1 MKRTSTRG
9 QQKVRER
16 DTHWY
21 AFLHDDPR
29 ANEIVGMNFGG
40 VGHEDRLCREVL
52 CADGRTRNLWRVS
65 YPEAMAIKKAAHD
78 FGFSMTVFVQEGT
91 GTPRKWVDPSIARR
105 RDALRKKARQ
115 LED

>member
-1 MKRTSTRG
+1 MKRSKTG
-9 QQKVRER
+9 EQKVLHHRE
-16 DTHWY
+16 THWY

-52 CADGRTRNLWRVS
+52 CDDGRDRNLWRVS
-65 YPEAMAIKKAAHD
+65 YPEAMAIKKAAHE

-105 RDALRKKARQ
+105 RAALRKKARL

>member
-16 DTHWY
+16 DTRWY

-40 VGHEDRLCREVL
+40 VGHEDRLRREVL
-52 CADGRTRNLWRVS
+52 CDDNRVRNFWCGTYSEV
-65 YPEAMAIKKAAHD
+65 MAIKKAAHE
-78 FGFSMTVFVQEGT
+78 FGFSMTVFVQEGN

-105 RDALRKKARQ
+105 RAALRKKARL